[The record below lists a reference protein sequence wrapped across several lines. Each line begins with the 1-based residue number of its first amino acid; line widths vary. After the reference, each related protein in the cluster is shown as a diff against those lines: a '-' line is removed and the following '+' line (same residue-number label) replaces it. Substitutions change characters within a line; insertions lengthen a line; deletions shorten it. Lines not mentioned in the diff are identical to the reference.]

1 MQNND
6 IVKKLRIALELKDT
20 DILDIFRIGGANVT
34 KTEVS
39 AFFRKPD
46 HRNYQ
51 PLGDQLM
58 RKFMN
63 GLTKKYR
70 GSDVQSGDKQE

>member
-1 MQNND
+1 MHNNE
-6 IVKKLRIALELKDT
+6 IVKKLRVALELKDT
-20 DILDIFRIGGANVT
+20 DIVDIFQAGGVNIS
-34 KTEVS
+34 KSEVS
-39 AFFRKPD
+39 AFFRKSD

-51 PLGDQLM
+51 PMGDQLM

-70 GSDVQSGDKQE
+70 GSDVQSGDNI